1 MGLSLGHL
9 LVVLLV
15 VLLLFGASKIP
26 QIMSDLAKG
35 VKAFKEGLKEEEKP
49 DKKDKVD

>member
-9 LVVLLV
+9 LVVLIV
-15 VLLLFGASKIP
+15 VLLLFGAAKVP

-35 VKAFKEGLKEEEKP
+35 VKAFKEGMKED
-49 DKKDKVD
+49 DKTNTKVD